1 MAWRP
6 SPKAV
11 VLFVS
16 FINLVNYVDRG
27 VISGAPNQFN
37 AFILRTLHA
46 EQQGVWFGL
55 LTSAFIGA
63 YSVGCIAF
71 GHLLNFYPP
80 FRLLGIGMCLWVL
93 TLMLSGSAMWLGD
106 HPRSYW
112 FLVLC
117 RAASGVGEAAFQ
129 CIVPPY
135 IEDFAPV
142 ESKSLWLAV
151 FFTAIPVGQVRPR
164 HALAAPATPATP
176 SAPSSSTPP
185 RRYPRHARHAL
196 RMLTPSALSSRGRC
210 TFLCVSVSHPPPPTL
225 TQALGFVYGAYV
237 ASSSLG
243 WGGAY
248 LLEALV
254 VAPCAVAAFWLPA
267 AERLRQRPLGAA
279 PDGAPPPAETADG
292 STDSTDSPTS
302 LTPTEGM
309 STALLGAATTVAPA
323 SPKPLYQPQLRAGV
337 APTLL

>member
-27 VISGAPNQFN
+27 VISGAPTQFN

-106 HPRSYW
+106 HPSSYW

-142 ESKSLWLAV
+142 ASKSLWLSV
-151 FFTAIPVGQVRPR
+151 FFTAIPVGQV
-164 HALAAPATPATP
+164 
-176 SAPSSSTPP
+176 
-185 RRYPRHARHAL
+185 
-196 RMLTPSALSSRGRC
+196 
-210 TFLCVSVSHPPPPTL
+210 HP
-225 TQALGFVYGAYV
+225 G
-237 ASSSLG
+237 
-243 WGGAY
+243 
-248 LLEALV
+248 
-254 VAPCAVAAFWLPA
+254 
-267 AERLRQRPLGAA
+267 
-279 PDGAPPPAETADG
+279 
-292 STDSTDSPTS
+292 
-302 LTPTEGM
+302 
-309 STALLGAATTVAPA
+309 
-323 SPKPLYQPQLRAGV
+323 
-337 APTLL
+337 